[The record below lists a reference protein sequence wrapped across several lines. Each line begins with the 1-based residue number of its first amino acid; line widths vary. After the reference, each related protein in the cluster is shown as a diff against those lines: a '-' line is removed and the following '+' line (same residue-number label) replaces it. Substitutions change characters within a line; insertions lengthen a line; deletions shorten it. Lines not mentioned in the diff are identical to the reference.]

1 MKIAIVGAGVVGV
14 TTAFELALDG
24 HAVTVFEQRSAT
36 AEEASFATGGL
47 LAPGVLDPW
56 SAPGAASPPSVLGR
70 HAAMRVGRSIS
81 LAELSWLRRW
91 RRAAYASAHS
101 GTPLPSLVAL
111 ERLAR
116 YSHARLQHLAE
127 SLDLAF
133 EHSPGTL
140 LLLRTPRDAEA
151 LAPALKALRD
161 AGTVVRELDTE
172 TARAIEPGLSPSL
185 TLAGA
190 LHVPNG
196 LAGNCRQF
204 ALQAPLCPTCVR
216 QAGGNRAALPFRR
229 QTPRDIPRFAA
240 AG

>member
-161 AGTVVRELDTE
+161 AVTAALQFQRAARCGHGRPRTRYRDGSRHRTRPLALAHPGWRP
-172 TARAIEPGLSPSL
+172 ARAERTGRQLSTVCVAAAPG
-185 TLAGA
+185 
-190 LHVPNG
+190 
-196 LAGNCRQF
+196 
-204 ALQAPLCPTCVR
+204 
-216 QAGGNRAALPFRR
+216 RAATRR
-229 QTPRDIPRFAA
+229 AV
-240 AG
+240 